1 MNTTSTFAT
10 SFATPQRHPLY
21 KHALVIGGSI
31 AGMAT
36 AQILTRHVERVT
48 ILERDHLPVT
58 PDFRKGAPHARH
70 AHILLG
76 RGQEIL
82 EALFPGLRRTLLE
95 QGAVTVNMGSE
106 LAFFNSGSW
115 GQPFPSAINMI
126 GCSRPLIEHALR
138 RHLLQNPQI
147 DFSQEQEVLGLT
159 TDEGRQRATGV
170 RLRDRR
176 DGAAPET
183 TLTADLVVDASGRTS
198 HAPRWLT
205 ELGYVAPAETTV
217 NAFAGYTSR
226 IYRRPVHLR
235 TTWKALYSMVSP
247 PHFTRGGVILPMEGD
262 LWQVTVMGMA
272 KDYPPTDEAGLLAFL
287 RGMPSSRMYEALK
300 DAEPLTAPYGYR
312 QAENRMR
319 YYEKLPRY
327 LENFLVA
334 GDAVYAF
341 NPVYGQGMTVAAM
354 GSQTLE
360 QCLQTQHRRHPDGDL
375 TGLAQAY
382 QRQLAQTIA
391 DPWQMATGQDI
402 RWPGAEGGLQPDAV
416 TRLIQRYLDRVL
428 RTMPHN
434 PVVAEAFYHVQN
446 MLKPPTSLFH
456 PRVLWQV
463 LRQPLPQVTPPVA
476 PLTEMQ
482 AYLGTAGD

>member
-1 MNTTSTFAT
+1 MSTTTTFAT
-10 SFATPQRHPLY
+10 APRHPLY

-48 ILERDHLPVT
+48 ILERDHLPAT

-82 EALFPGLRRTLLE
+82 ESLFPGLRQTLLD

-106 LAFFNSGSW
+106 LAFFNSGAW
-115 GQPFPSAINMI
+115 GQPFPSAVNMI
-126 GCSRPLIEHALR
+126 GCSRPLLEDGLR
-138 RHLLQNPQI
+138 RQLRQNPQI
-147 DFSQEQEVLGLT
+147 ELLQEQEVLGLT
-159 TDEGRQRATGV
+159 TDEGGRRATGV

-176 DGAAPET
+176 NSAAPET
-183 TLTADLVVDASGRTS
+183 TLTADLVVDASGRSS
-198 HAPRWLT
+198 HAPQWLT
-205 ELGYVAPAETTV
+205 ELGYVAPEETTV
-217 NAFAGYTSR
+217 TAFAGYTSR
-226 IYRRPVHLR
+226 IYRRPAHSR
-235 TTWKALYSMVSP
+235 ASWKALYSMVSP
-247 PHFTRGGVILPMEGD
+247 PTFTRGGVILPMEGD

-272 KDYPPTDEAGLLAFL
+272 KDYPPTDEAGFLAFL
-287 RGMPSSRMYEALK
+287 RGMPSPRMYEALK
-300 DAEPLTAPYGYR
+300 EAEPLTAPYGYR

-354 GSQTLE
+354 GSLTLE
-360 QCLQTQHRRHPDGDL
+360 QCLQAQRRRHPDGDL

-391 DPWQMATGQDI
+391 NPWQMATGQDL

-416 TRLIQRYLDRVL
+416 TRLVQRYLDRVL

-456 PRVLWQV
+456 PRILWQV
-463 LRQPLPQVTPPVA
+463 LRQPLPQVTTPVA
-476 PLTEMQ
+476 PRPEVQ
-482 AYLGTAGD
+482 AHLGTAGD